1 MRSIQQLQSKL
12 KEFHTYAHKGTEEAG
27 LQRKWEELFE
37 TPLTNLSAKSFVQYY
52 KDMRSPKN
60 TKKGGKRTRKQQK
73 QQKQQSRHQRGGSAT
88 ILSPAALDYQ
98 LVPGANVTTYG
109 RFPIEAGTDASSIRD
124 MDVYFNSGMSRGCG
138 IENSSRQVPAS
149 MGSNKVGGRRNRTRK
164 QTQRQRQRQKQ
175 AQKQA
180 QAGGNLLESLAS
192 HPYLSGAPP
201 NSVQVAANMW
211 SGNTQTIP
219 APASPA
225 AATWSYVGR
234 GAVGLIDPGLI
245 TPIGS
250 DFSKLA
256 SPPAWQRG

>member
-1 MRSIQQLQSKL
+1 MRSIQQLQGKL
-12 KEFHTYAHKGTEEAG
+12 KEFHAYAQKGAEEAG
-27 LQRKWEELFE
+27 LQRKWKELFE

-60 TKKGGKRTRKQQK
+60 TKNNKKGGKRTRKQQK
-73 QQKQQSRHQRGGSAT
+73 QQKQPSRQQRGGAAT
-88 ILSPAALDYQ
+88 ILSPAGLNYQ
-98 LVPGANVTTYG
+98 LVPGANVMTYG

-164 QTQRQRQRQKQ
+164 QTRKQ

-201 NSVQVAANMW
+201 NAVQVAANMW

-225 AATWSYVGR
+225 VATWSYIGR
-234 GAVGLIDPGLI
+234 GPSGLVDPGLI
-245 TPIGS
+245 TPIAS

-256 SPPAWQRG
+256 SPPAWQSN